1 MIKTWTILWII
12 LSIIIISLPLWLL
25 FFILTKKI
33 FKISDFLEQKLNDF
47 RTLKKIKKEIL
58 DKDRNENNEIKTETI
73 KDFKQNDDWLE
84 DIINIIDTSNTKH
97 NEDQKYIDKES
108 NNEEIIDEE
117 VETQQDKNIILKQ
130 KKLLE
135 RIVYE
140 ASIFKKDW
148 KIDDYEKK
156 LIEWLAIDP
165 QNLEITKQLAELYFT
180 IWDHKKSLSLSKKII
195 ERDPEDHNAI
205 RQIWEIYLLT
215 WDLKTAEILIEKS
228 INLKPT
234 NPKYYISM
242 VEIFYN
248 TERKKE
254 AIDSMEKIVKLR
266 PTNTNY
272 MVTLADL
279 YEEIDD
285 YDNAKKYYFKVLE
298 LEPSNDKA
306 KRKIKNYAK

>member
-1 MIKTWTILWII
+1 MIKIWTILRII
-12 LSIIIISLPLWLL
+12 LWFIVIWIPALLIIFLAS
-25 FFILTKKI
+25 KKI
-33 FKISDFLEQKLNDF
+33 MKTWWFLEQKINELK
-47 RTLKKIKKEIL
+47 TLKKIKKEIL
-58 DKDRNENNEIKTETI
+58 EKTVEKKEDWESELDVEEKDEITQLLNKNLNKQEIENIQNIKKENNE
-73 KDFKQNDDWLE
+73 QNE
-84 DIINIIDTSNTKH
+84 IINS
-97 NEDQKYIDKES
+97 
-108 NNEEIIDEE
+108 
-117 VETQQDKNIILKQ
+117 KQ

-135 RIVYE
+135 RITYE
-140 ASIFKKDW
+140 ASLLKKDG

-165 QNLEITKQLAELYFT
+165 NNLEIKKHLAELYFT
-180 IWDHKKSLSLSKKII
+180 IWDHKKALSLSKKII
-195 ERDPEDHNAI
+195 EEDPEDHNAI

-215 WDLKTAEILIEKS
+215 WDLKTAEVLVEKA

-254 AIDSMEKIVKLR
+254 AIDCMEKIVKLR

-272 MVTLADL
+272 IMTLAWL

-285 YDNAKKYYFKVLE
+285 KDNAKKYYFKILE
-298 LEPSNDKA
+298 LEPSNEKA
-306 KRKIKNYAK
+306 KRKIKNY

>member
-1 MIKTWTILWII
+1 MIKIWTILWII

-33 FKISDFLEQKLNDF
+33 FKVSDFLEQKFNDF

-58 DKDRNENNEIKTETI
+58 DKDRNENNEIKTEVI

-84 DIINIIDTSNTKH
+84 EIINIIDTSNVKY
-97 NEDQKYIDKES
+97 NIAQEEYNNKDEDT
-108 NNEEIIDEE
+108 IDEE
-117 VETQQDKNIILKQ
+117 VETQQDKNIIIKQ

-215 WDLKTAEILIEKS
+215 WDLKTSEILIEKA

-285 YDNAKKYYFKVLE
+285 SDNAKKYYFKVLE
-298 LEPSNDKA
+298 LEPSNEKA